1 MKIYYECGACY
12 LRQAKEALDLSTD
25 DDELKLQVT
34 SEVIK
39 LLAKNFKKGA
49 SSNATGSKIHK
60 LIREKTNC
68 PDPYKNKK
76 IQGNKIAENLLPTI
90 KEIIKNDNSLET
102 YVKMSILGNIL
113 DFGTYSISTDI
124 EALLN
129 KNLNNKLIINDIKK
143 LDTAL
148 KEHEDL
154 LYLVDNTGEIVFD
167 KLLIEKIKKDYNIN
181 IIVAVKESPVL
192 NDACM
197 EDALQV
203 GLDEYAELVSI
214 GTDTVGIVYEEIS
227 SEFKKIFNDS
237 KFIISKGMGNYEGL
251 TELTF
256 NKNQDVFYLLCS
268 KCKANAL
275 DLKIKTGDMVLKK
288 A

>member
-1 MKIYYECGACY
+1 MKVYYECGACY
-12 LRQAKEALDLSTD
+12 LRQAREALDLSTN
-25 DDELKLQVT
+25 DDELKLQIT

-39 LLAKNFKKGA
+39 LLAENFKKGA

-60 LIREKTNC
+60 LIREKTKC

-76 IQGNKIAENLLPTI
+76 ILGNQIAENLLPKI
-90 KEIIKNDNSLET
+90 KKILKKDNTLEN
-102 YVKMSILGNIL
+102 YVKISILGNIL

-124 EALLN
+124 ESLLN
-129 KNLNNKLIINDIKK
+129 ENLNNQLIINDVKK
-143 LDTAL
+143 LDESL
-148 KEHEDL
+148 KKHKQL

-167 KLLIEKIKKDYNIN
+167 KLLLEKIKKDYDID
-181 IIVAVKESPVL
+181 ITVAVKESPVL
-192 NDACM
+192 NDACT

-203 GLDEYAELVSI
+203 GLDKYAKIITI
-214 GTDTVGIVYEEIS
+214 GTDTVGVVYEEIS
-227 SEFKKIFNDS
+227 PEFKNIFNNS

-251 TELTF
+251 TEITF

-268 KCKANAL
+268 KCKANAI
-275 DLKIKTGDMVLKK
+275 DLNVNVGDMVLKK

>member
-1 MKIYYECGACY
+1 MKVYYECGACY
-12 LRQAKEALDLSTD
+12 LRQAREALDLSTN
-25 DDELKLQVT
+25 DDELKLQIT

-39 LLAKNFKKGA
+39 LLAENFKKGA

-60 LIREKTNC
+60 LIREKTKC

-76 IQGNKIAENLLPTI
+76 ILGNQIAENLLPKI
-90 KEIIKNDNSLET
+90 KKILKKDNTLEN
-102 YVKMSILGNIL
+102 YVKISILGNIL

-124 EALLN
+124 KSLLN
-129 KNLNNKLIINDIKK
+129 ENLNNQLIINDVKK
-143 LDTAL
+143 LDESL
-148 KEHEDL
+148 KKHKQL

-167 KLLIEKIKKDYNIN
+167 KLLLEKIKKDYDID
-181 IIVAVKESPVL
+181 ITVAVKESPVL
-192 NDACM
+192 NDACT

-203 GLDEYAELVSI
+203 GLDKYAKIITI
-214 GTDTVGIVYEEIS
+214 GTDTVGVVYEEIS
-227 SEFKKIFNDS
+227 PEFKNIFNNS

-251 TELTF
+251 TEITF

-268 KCKANAL
+268 KCKANAI
-275 DLKIKTGDMVLKK
+275 DLNVNVGDMVLKK